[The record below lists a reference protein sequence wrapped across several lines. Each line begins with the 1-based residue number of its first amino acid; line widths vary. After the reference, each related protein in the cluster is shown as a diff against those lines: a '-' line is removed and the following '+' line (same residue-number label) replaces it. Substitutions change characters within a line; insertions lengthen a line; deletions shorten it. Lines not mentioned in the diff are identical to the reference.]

1 MPTTTTPVTLTT
13 RQAATALAETELV
26 ITGMTCASCAMH
38 IEKSLNS
45 LDGVDAQVNY
55 ATEKARVQHDP
66 AVTGAELVR
75 AVQDAGYEAQLPVA
89 TDAPDAPTTPDVPD
103 HVASLR
109 QRLLVSWV
117 LTVPVIVL
125 AMIPAAQ
132 FRNWQ
137 WLSLVLAAPVVVWGG
152 RPFHVAAWA
161 NARHRVATMDTL
173 VSLGTLAAFGWS
185 LYALFV
191 GDAGMPG
198 MRHGFELTVSAS
210 SGADSIYLE
219 AAAGVTAFLL
229 TGRYIEARSKR
240 AAGAALRAL
249 LDLGA
254 RDVAVLRSGGERRVP
269 IGELAVGDAF
279 VVRPGDKIATDGVV
293 TEGRS
298 AVDTS
303 AMTGESLPVEVGE
316 GDHVAGGTLA
326 VEGRLVVRATRV
338 GSDTALAQMAQLV
351 EDAQS
356 GKAAVQRLA
365 DRVAGVFVP
374 VVLLIALATLVGWL
388 AFGGSVTAAF
398 TAAVSVLVVA
408 CPCALGLATPMALLV
423 GTGRGA
429 RAGLLIKGPEVL
441 ETSRTLDTVLLDKT
455 GTLTTGVM
463 TVRDVVA
470 ADGVDRDEL
479 LSRAGSVEH
488 SFTHP
493 VARAISAAA
502 SGRVDAHCIKDVSG
516 LGVTG
521 MVDDTTVLVGRP
533 ALLEQQSVAV
543 PDQLMDELR
552 RLESDGATA
561 VLVAWEGSARGVIA
575 VADTVRPT
583 SADAVRRLRSLGLH
597 PVLLTGDNAW
607 AAARVAAEVGIEQ
620 VIAGVLPQ
628 DKVTAVRELR
638 EQGHAV
644 AMVGD
649 GVNDAPAL
657 AQADLGI
664 AMGGG
669 TDAAIE
675 AGDITVASSDPLAVA
690 DAIRL
695 SRSTLR
701 VIKQNLVW
709 AFAYNVAAIPL
720 AVSGRLGPMVAGLAM
735 ALSSIFVV
743 LNSLRLRRFRTLR

>member
-1 MPTTTTPVTLTT
+1 MSTTTTPVTLTT
-13 RQAATALAETELV
+13 RPGATALAETELV

-38 IEKSLNS
+38 IEKSLNA

-66 AVTGAELVR
+66 AVSGAELVR

-89 TDAPDAPTTPDVPD
+89 VDAPTAPDAPD

-109 QRLLVSWV
+109 QRLIVTWI

-125 AMIPAAQ
+125 AMVPAAQ

-137 WLSLVLAAPVVVWGG
+137 WLSLVLTAPVVVWGG

-198 MRHGFELTVSAS
+198 MHHGFQLTVPAS
-210 SGADSIYLE
+210 SATDSIYLE

-229 TGRYIEARSKR
+229 TGRYVEARSKR

-249 LDLGA
+249 LDLGS
-254 RDVAVLRSGGERRVP
+254 RDVAVLRGDREHRVP
-269 IGELAVGDAF
+269 IGDLAVGDTF

-303 AMTGESLPVEVGE
+303 TMTGESLPMEVGE
-316 GDHVAGGTLA
+316 GDSVAGGTLA

-338 GSDTALAQMAQLV
+338 GADTALAQMAQLV

-365 DRVAGVFVP
+365 DKVAGIFVP
-374 VVLLIALATLVGWL
+374 VVLLIALATLIGWL
-388 AFGGSVTAAF
+388 AVDGNVTAAF
-398 TAAVSVLVVA
+398 TAAVAVLVVA

-429 RAGLLIKGPEVL
+429 RSGLLIKGPEVL
-441 ETSRTLDTVLLDKT
+441 ESSRTLDTVLLDKT

-463 TVRDVVA
+463 TVREVVVM
-470 ADGVDRDEL
+470 DGVDRDEL
-479 LSRAGSVEH
+479 LRRAGSVEQ

-493 VARAISAAA
+493 IARAISTAAP
-502 SGRVDAHCIKDVSG
+502 GRADAHCIKDVGG

-533 ALLEQQSVAV
+533 ALLEQHSVAV
-543 PDQLMDELR
+543 PDRLTEQLR
-552 RLESDGATA
+552 RLENDGATA
-561 VLVAWEGSARGVIA
+561 VLVAWGGSARGVIA

-597 PVLLTGDNAW
+597 PVLLTGDNAG

-628 DKVTAVRELR
+628 DKVTAVRELQ

-695 SRSTLR
+695 SRRTLR

-735 ALSSIFVV
+735 ALSSVFVV